1 MVDKK
6 RCGHCKFPLP
16 IKEFT
21 NNKRNA
27 DGLSSNCRVCAK
39 DIQDERLR
47 RKQDERKSGQSTA
60 PISLR

>member
-1 MVDKK
+1 MADKK
-6 RCGHCKFPLP
+6 RCGHCKFHLE

-27 DGLSSNCRVCAK
+27 GGLSSNCKLCAK
-39 DIQDERLR
+39 DIQDERVR
-47 RKQDERKSGQSTA
+47 RKKDERKSGKSTA